1 MSSGPQYDRQRP
13 PQSRGFDMHNRDAGP
28 ANTGRMSG
36 SALLITMAIV
46 VVAVAALVV
55 FVFVR

>member
-1 MSSGPQYDRQRP
+1 
-13 PQSRGFDMHNRDAGP
+13 MHNRDAGP
-28 ANTGRMSG
+28 ANTGRISG